1 LKMLLHSLPAL
12 STMRRCPVE
21 RASPGAKQLKEVQN
35 VAGRLRWLGHGALIA
50 LTLAVSACATPPSD
64 PVARAEFDKTN
75 DPLEPM
81 NRKILDFNLFID
93 RIVIKPVA
101 EGYRYVVPEFGRNRM
116 RNFLD
121 NLNEPVIF
129 INDSLQGEFS
139 RANTTAGRFLF
150 NSTFGIGGLWDQAS
164 KIGMERQTGDFGQT
178 LYSWGVPDGPYLMLP
193 ILGPSNPRDA
203 IGFGVDS
210 YLDPFR
216 YAFRHYGANNAGL
229 YRWIAFGID
238 ERSRNI
244 ESFDEIQRN
253 AIDLY
258 AQLRSLWRQHRAS
271 ELRHGEPA
279 PPEDEELYS
288 DPALKKP

>member
-1 LKMLLHSLPAL
+1 MSRKARW
-12 STMRRCPVE
+12 RR
-21 RASPGAKQLKEVQN
+21 L
-35 VAGRLRWLGHGALIA
+35 GALA
-50 LTLAVSACATPPSD
+50 GVVLAVSACATPPSD
-64 PVARAEFDKTN
+64 PVARAEFDRTN
-75 DPLEPM
+75 DPLEPT
-81 NRKILDFNLFID
+81 NRKILDFNLFLD
-93 RIVIKPVA
+93 RILIKPVA
-101 EGYRYVVPEFGRNRM
+101 QGYRWAVPEFGRNRM

-121 NLNEPVIF
+121 NLGEPVIF

-164 KIGMERQTGDFGQT
+164 KIGMEKQTGDFGQT
-178 LYSWGVPDGPYLMLP
+178 LYSWGVPDGPYLVLP

-203 IGFGVDS
+203 VGIGVDS
-210 YLDPFR
+210 YMDPF
-216 YAFRHYGANNAGL
+216 FWGLTVHYGATNSGL
-229 YRWIAFGID
+229 YRWIATGID

-244 ESFDEIQRN
+244 ETFDEIQKN

-258 AQLRSLWRQHRAS
+258 AQLRSLWRQHRAA

-279 PPEDEELYS
+279 PPEDEELYQ

>member
-1 LKMLLHSLPAL
+1 
-12 STMRRCPVE
+12 MRRSLVE
-21 RASPGAKQLKEVQN
+21 HADSEAKSLGEVEKVSQ
-35 VAGRLRWLGHGALIA
+35 GPRWIRLGMVVGLALAI
-50 LTLAVSACATPPSD
+50 SACATPPTD
-64 PVARAEFDKTN
+64 PAARADFDRTN

-81 NRKILDFNLFID
+81 NRKILDFNLFVD
-93 RIVIKPVA
+93 RILFKPVA
-101 EGYRYVVPEFGRNRM
+101 QGYRWIVPEYGRNRL

-129 INDSLQGEFS
+129 INDTLQGEFS

-150 NSTFGIGGLWDQAS
+150 NSTFGIGGLWDRAS
-164 KIGMERQTGDFGQT
+164 EIGMEKQSGDFGQT

-203 IGFGVDS
+203 VGLAVDS
-210 YLDPFR
+210 YLDPF
-216 YAFRHYGANNAGL
+216 FWGLTVHYGATNSGL
-229 YRWIAFGID
+229 YRWVVTGID

-244 ESFDEIQRN
+244 ESFDEIQKN

-258 AQLRSLWRQHRAS
+258 AQLRSLWRQHRAA

-279 PPEDEELYS
+279 PPEDQELYT

>member
-1 LKMLLHSLPAL
+1 
-12 STMRRCPVE
+12 MRRPLDRRGRPE
-21 RASPGAKQLKEVQN
+21 AKRVGEVQQ
-35 VAGRLRWLGHGALIA
+35 VSHRPRWLRLGVVLGLV
-50 LTLAVSACATPPSD
+50 LAVAACATPPSD

-81 NRKILDFNLFID
+81 NRKILDFNLFLD
-93 RIVIKPVA
+93 RIFIKPVA
-101 EGYRYVVPEFGRNRM
+101 QGYRWIVPEYGRNRI

-129 INDSLQGEFS
+129 FNDTLQGEFS

-150 NSTFGIGGLWDQAS
+150 NSTFGIGGLWDRAS
-164 KIGMERQTGDFGQT
+164 QIGMEKQSGDFGQT
-178 LYSWGVPDGPYLMLP
+178 LYSWGVPDGPYLVLP
-193 ILGPSNPRDA
+193 LLGPSNPRDA
-203 IGFGVDS
+203 VGLAVDS
-210 YLDPFR
+210 YMDPFFWGVTVH
-216 YAFRHYGANNAGL
+216 FRGTGAENAGL
-229 YRWIAFGID
+229 YRWIVTGID

-244 ESFDEIQRN
+244 ETFDEIQKN

-258 AQLRSLWRQHRAS
+258 AQLRSLWRQHRAA

-279 PPEDEELYS
+279 PPEDQDLYT

>member
-1 LKMLLHSLPAL
+1 MLLHPLTAL
-12 STMRRCPVE
+12 STMRRSVIE
-21 RASPGAKQLKEVQN
+21 RAKPRAKRFEEVQN
-35 VAGRLRWLGHGALIA
+35 VSRKARWLRLAALA
-50 LTLAVSACATPPSD
+50 GVVLAVSACATPPSE
-64 PVARAEFDKTN
+64 PVARAEFDRTN

-81 NRKILDFNLFID
+81 NRKILDFNLFLD
-93 RIVIKPVA
+93 RILIKPVA
-101 EGYRYVVPEFGRNRM
+101 QGYRWAVPEFGRNRM

-121 NLNEPVIF
+121 NLGEPVIF

-164 KIGMERQTGDFGQT
+164 RIGMERQTGDFGQT
-178 LYSWGVPDGPYLMLP
+178 LYAWGVPDGPYLMLP

-203 IGFGVDS
+203 VGIGVDS

-216 YAFRHYGANNAGL
+216 YLARHYGANNAGL

-244 ESFDEIQRN
+244 ESFDEIQKN

-258 AQLRSLWRQHRAS
+258 AQLRSLWRQHRAA

-279 PPEDEELYS
+279 PPEDEELYQ

>member
-1 LKMLLHSLPAL
+1 
-12 STMRRCPVE
+12 MRR
-21 RASPGAKQLKEVQN
+21 SPGECAIPGAERLGEVQH
-35 VAGRLRWLGHGALIA
+35 VSRRPRWLRFGALIG
-50 LTLAVSACATPPSD
+50 LVLAVSACATPPAD
-64 PVARAEFDKTN
+64 PVARAEFERTN

-93 RIVIKPVA
+93 RILIKPVA
-101 EGYRYVVPEFGRNRM
+101 EGYRWVVPEYGRNRL

-121 NLNEPVIF
+121 NLDEPVIF
-129 INDSLQGEFS
+129 INDSLQGEFT

-164 KIGMERQTGDFGQT
+164 KIGMEKQTGDFGQT
-178 LYSWGVPDGPYLMLP
+178 LYSWGVPDGPYLVLP

-203 IGFGVDS
+203 VGLGVDS
-210 YLDPFR
+210 YMDPFFW
-216 YAFRHYGANNAGL
+216 ALTVHYGATNSGF
-229 YRWIAFGID
+229 YRWIASGID

-244 ESFDEIQRN
+244 ESFDEIQKN

-258 AQLRSLWRQHRAS
+258 AQLRSLWRQHRAA

-279 PPEDEELYS
+279 PPEDEELYT
-288 DPALKKP
+288 DPALKKQ

>member
-1 LKMLLHSLPAL
+1 MLLHPVSAL
-12 STMRRCPVE
+12 STMRRSLIE
-21 RASPGAKQLKEVQN
+21 RAESRAKRNKEVQN
-35 VAGRLRWLGHGALIA
+35 VSRKARWLRLGVLAGVV
-50 LTLAVSACATPPSD
+50 LAVSACATPPSD

-81 NRKILDFNLFID
+81 NRKILDFNLFLD
-93 RIVIKPVA
+93 RILIKPVA
-101 EGYRYVVPEFGRNRM
+101 QGYRWAVPEFGRNRM

-121 NLNEPVIF
+121 NLGEPVIF

-164 KIGMERQTGDFGQT
+164 RIGMEKQTGDFGQT
-178 LYSWGVPDGPYLMLP
+178 LYSWGVPDGPYLVLP

-203 IGFGVDS
+203 VGIGVDS
-210 YLDPFR
+210 YMDPF
-216 YAFRHYGANNAGL
+216 FWGLTVHFGATNSGL
-229 YRWIAFGID
+229 YRWIATGID

-244 ESFDEIQRN
+244 ESFDEIQKN

-258 AQLRSLWRQHRAS
+258 AQLRSLWRQHRAA

-279 PPEDEELYS
+279 PPEDEELYQ

>member
-1 LKMLLHSLPAL
+1 MLLHPLSAL
-12 STMRRCPVE
+12 STMRRSLIE
-21 RASPGAKQLKEVQN
+21 RAKPRAKRIEEVQN
-35 VAGRLRWLGHGALIA
+35 VSRKARWLRLGALA
-50 LTLAVSACATPPSD
+50 GMVLAVSACATPPSD
-64 PVARAEFDKTN
+64 PVARAEFEKTN

-81 NRKILDFNLFID
+81 NRKILDFNLFLD
-93 RIVIKPVA
+93 RILIKPVA
-101 EGYRYVVPEFGRNRM
+101 QGYRWAVPEFGRNRM

-121 NLNEPVIF
+121 NLGEPVIF

-164 KIGMERQTGDFGQT
+164 RIGMEKQTGDFGQT
-178 LYSWGVPDGPYLMLP
+178 LYSWGVPDGPYLVLP

-203 IGFGVDS
+203 VGMGVDS
-210 YLDPFR
+210 YMDPF
-216 YAFRHYGANNAGL
+216 FWGLTVHYGATSSGF
-229 YRWIAFGID
+229 YRWIATGID

-244 ESFDEIQRN
+244 ESFDEIQKN

-258 AQLRSLWRQHRAS
+258 AQLRSLWRQHRAA

-279 PPEDEELYS
+279 PPEDEELYQ

>member
-1 LKMLLHSLPAL
+1 
-12 STMRRCPVE
+12 MRRSRIE
-21 RASPGAKQLKEVQN
+21 RARAHAQRFEEVQN
-35 VAGRLRWLGHGALIA
+35 VSRKLRWVRLGALA
-50 LTLAVSACATPPSD
+50 GLVLAVSACATPPTD

-81 NRKILDFNLFID
+81 NRKILDFNLFLD
-93 RIVIKPVA
+93 RILIKPA
-101 EGYRYVVPEFGRNRM
+101 AQGYRWVVPEYGRNRL

-129 INDSLQGEFS
+129 INDTLQGQFS

-150 NSTFGIGGLWDQAS
+150 NSTFGIGGLWDRAS
-164 KIGMERQTGDFGQT
+164 QIGMEKQTGDFGQT
-178 LYSWGVPDGPYLMLP
+178 LYSWGVPDGPYLVLP

-203 IGFGVDS
+203 IGIAVDS
-210 YLDPFR
+210 YLDPFW
-216 YAFRHYGANNAGL
+216 YGLTVHYGATSSGL
-229 YRWIAFGID
+229 YRWVAMGID

-244 ESFDEIQRN
+244 ESFDEIQKN

-279 PPEDEELYS
+279 PPEDEELYD

>member
-1 LKMLLHSLPAL
+1 MLLHPLSAL
-12 STMRRCPVE
+12 STMRRSLIE
-21 RASPGAKQLKEVQN
+21 RAKPRAKRFEEVQN
-35 VAGRLRWLGHGALIA
+35 VSRKARWLRLGALA
-50 LTLAVSACATPPSD
+50 GMVLAVSACATPPSD

-81 NRKILDFNLFID
+81 NRKILDFNLFLD
-93 RIVIKPVA
+93 RILIKPVA
-101 EGYRYVVPEFGRNRM
+101 QGYRWAVPEFGRNRM

-121 NLNEPVIF
+121 NLGEPVIF

-164 KIGMERQTGDFGQT
+164 RIGMEKQTGDFGQT
-178 LYSWGVPDGPYLMLP
+178 LYSWGVPDGPYLVLP

-203 IGFGVDS
+203 VGIGVDS
-210 YLDPFR
+210 YMDPF
-216 YAFRHYGANNAGL
+216 FWGLTVHFGATNSGL
-229 YRWIAFGID
+229 YRWIATGID

-244 ESFDEIQRN
+244 ESFDEIQKN

-258 AQLRSLWRQHRAS
+258 AQLRSLWRQHRAA

-279 PPEDEELYS
+279 PPEDEELYQ

>member
-1 LKMLLHSLPAL
+1 
-12 STMRRCPVE
+12 MRRPLDR
-21 RASPGAKQLKEVQN
+21 RARPEAKRVGEVQN
-35 VAGRLRWLGHGALIA
+35 VSHRPRWLQLGVVLGLV
-50 LTLAVSACATPPSD
+50 LAVSACATPPSD
-64 PVARAEFDKTN
+64 PVAKAEFDKTN

-81 NRKILDFNLFID
+81 NRKILDFNLFLD
-93 RIVIKPVA
+93 RILIKPVA
-101 EGYRYVVPEFGRNRM
+101 QGYRWIVPEYGRNRI

-129 INDSLQGEFS
+129 FNDTLQGEFS

-150 NSTFGIGGLWDQAS
+150 NSTFGIGGLWDRAS
-164 KIGMERQTGDFGQT
+164 QIGMEKQSGDFGQT
-178 LYSWGVPDGPYLMLP
+178 LYSWGVPDGPYLVLP

-203 IGFGVDS
+203 VGLAVDS
-210 YLDPFR
+210 YMDPF
-216 YAFRHYGANNAGL
+216 FWGVTVHYHGTQATNSGL
-229 YRWIAFGID
+229 YRWIVTGID

-244 ESFDEIQRN
+244 ESFDEIQKN

-258 AQLRSLWRQHRAS
+258 AQLRSLWRQHRAA

-279 PPEDEELYS
+279 PPEDQDLYT

>member
-1 LKMLLHSLPAL
+1 
-12 STMRRCPVE
+12 MRRSLIE
-21 RASPGAKQLKEVQN
+21 RAKSRAKRFEEVQN
-35 VAGRLRWLGHGALIA
+35 VSRKARWLRLGVLAGVV
-50 LTLAVSACATPPSD
+50 LAVSACATPPSD

-81 NRKILDFNLFID
+81 NRKILDFNLFLD
-93 RIVIKPVA
+93 RILIKPA
-101 EGYRYVVPEFGRNRM
+101 AQGYRWAVPEFGRNRM

-121 NLNEPVIF
+121 NLGEPVIF

-164 KIGMERQTGDFGQT
+164 RIGMEKQTGDFGQT
-178 LYSWGVPDGPYLMLP
+178 LYSWGVPDGPYLVLP

-203 IGFGVDS
+203 VGIGVDS
-210 YLDPFR
+210 YMDPF
-216 YAFRHYGANNAGL
+216 FWGLTVHFGATNSGL
-229 YRWIAFGID
+229 YRWIATGID

-244 ESFDEIQRN
+244 DSFDEIQKN

-258 AQLRSLWRQHRAS
+258 AQLRSLWRQHRAA

-279 PPEDEELYS
+279 PPEDEELYQ

>member
-1 LKMLLHSLPAL
+1 MLLHPVSAL
-12 STMRRCPVE
+12 STMRRSLIE
-21 RASPGAKQLKEVQN
+21 RAKSRAERFEEVHN
-35 VAGRLRWLGHGALIA
+35 VSRKARWLRLGALA
-50 LTLAVSACATPPSD
+50 GVVLAVSACATPPSD

-81 NRKILDFNLFID
+81 NRKILDFNLFLD
-93 RIVIKPVA
+93 RILIKPVA
-101 EGYRYVVPEFGRNRM
+101 QGYRWAVPEFGRNRM

-121 NLNEPVIF
+121 NLGEPVIF
-129 INDSLQGEFS
+129 VNDSLQGEFS

-164 KIGMERQTGDFGQT
+164 RIGMEKQTGDFGQT
-178 LYSWGVPDGPYLMLP
+178 LYAWGVPDGPYLMLP

-203 IGFGVDS
+203 VGIGVDS

-216 YAFRHYGANNAGL
+216 YLARHYGANNAGL
-229 YRWIAFGID
+229 YRWIAIGID

-244 ESFDEIQRN
+244 ESFDEIQKN

-258 AQLRSLWRQHRAS
+258 AQLRSLWRQHRAA

-279 PPEDEELYS
+279 PPEDEELYQ

>member
-1 LKMLLHSLPAL
+1 
-12 STMRRCPVE
+12 MRRPLGE
-21 RASPGAKQLKEVQN
+21 RAVRGPKRFEEVHH
-35 VAGRLRWLGHGALIA
+35 VSFRPRWLRLGALIGSVM
-50 LTLAVSACATPPSD
+50 AVSACATPPTD
-64 PVARAEFDKTN
+64 PAARAEFDKTN
-75 DPLEPM
+75 DPFEPT
-81 NRKILDFNLFID
+81 NRKILDFNLFLD
-93 RIVIKPVA
+93 RILIKPVA
-101 EGYRYVVPEFGRNRM
+101 KGYRWAVPEFGRNRM
-116 RNFLD
+116 RDFLD
-121 NLNEPVIF
+121 NLGEPVIF

-164 KIGMERQTGDFGQT
+164 KIGMEKQSGDFGQT
-178 LYSWGVPDGPYLMLP
+178 LYSWGVPDGPYLVLP

-203 IGFGVDS
+203 IGLGVDS
-210 YLDPFR
+210 YMDPFWWGLTV
-216 YAFRHYGANNAGL
+216 HYGATSAGF
-229 YRWIAFGID
+229 YRWIAKGID

-244 ESFDEIQRN
+244 ESFDEIQKN

-279 PPEDEELYS
+279 PPEDQELYT

>member
-1 LKMLLHSLPAL
+1 
-12 STMRRCPVE
+12 MRRPLGE
-21 RASPGAKQLKEVQN
+21 RAVRSPKRFQEVHL
-35 VAGRLRWLGHGALIA
+35 VSFRPRWLRLGALIGSVM
-50 LTLAVSACATPPSD
+50 AVSACATPPTD
-64 PVARAEFDKTN
+64 PAARAEFDKTN
-75 DPLEPM
+75 DPFEPT
-81 NRKILDFNLFID
+81 NRKILDFNLFLD
-93 RIVIKPVA
+93 RILIKPVA
-101 EGYRYVVPEFGRNRM
+101 KGYRWAVPEFGRNRM
-116 RNFLD
+116 RDFLD
-121 NLNEPVIF
+121 NLGEPVIF

-164 KIGMERQTGDFGQT
+164 KIGMEKQSGDFGQT
-178 LYSWGVPDGPYLMLP
+178 LYSWGVPDGPYLVLP

-203 IGFGVDS
+203 IGLGVDS
-210 YLDPFR
+210 YMDPFWWGLTV
-216 YAFRHYGANNAGL
+216 HYGATSAGF
-229 YRWIAFGID
+229 YRWIAKGID

-244 ESFDEIQRN
+244 ESFDEIQKN

-279 PPEDEELYS
+279 PPEDQELYT

>member
-1 LKMLLHSLPAL
+1 
-12 STMRRCPVE
+12 MRRSLIE
-21 RASPGAKQLKEVQN
+21 RAKPRAKRFEEVQN
-35 VAGRLRWLGHGALIA
+35 VSRKARWLRLAALA
-50 LTLAVSACATPPSD
+50 GVVLAVSACATPPSE
-64 PVARAEFDKTN
+64 PVARAEFDRTN

-81 NRKILDFNLFID
+81 NRKILDFNLFLD
-93 RIVIKPVA
+93 RILIKPVA
-101 EGYRYVVPEFGRNRM
+101 QGYRWAVPEFGRNRM

-121 NLNEPVIF
+121 NLGEPVIF

-164 KIGMERQTGDFGQT
+164 RIGMERQTGDFGQT
-178 LYSWGVPDGPYLMLP
+178 LYAWGVPDGPYLMLP

-203 IGFGVDS
+203 VGIGVDS

-216 YAFRHYGANNAGL
+216 YLARHYGANNAGL

-244 ESFDEIQRN
+244 ESFDEIQKN

-258 AQLRSLWRQHRAS
+258 AQLRSLWHQHRAA

-279 PPEDEELYS
+279 PPEDEELYQ

>member
-1 LKMLLHSLPAL
+1 MLLHSLPAL
-12 STMRRCPVE
+12 STMRRCAVE

-35 VAGRLRWLGHGALIA
+35 VAGRLRGLGYGALIA

-81 NRKILDFNLFID
+81 NRKILDFNLFMD
-93 RIVIKPVA
+93 RILIKPVA

-203 IGFGVDS
+203 VGIGVDS

-216 YAFRHYGANNAGL
+216 YAFRHYGADNAGL

-244 ESFDEIQRN
+244 ESFDEIQKN

-258 AQLRSLWRQHRAS
+258 AQLRSLWHQHRAS

-279 PPEDEELYS
+279 PPEDEELYT

>member
-1 LKMLLHSLPAL
+1 MLLHPLTAL
-12 STMRRCPVE
+12 STMRRSLIE
-21 RASPGAKQLKEVQN
+21 RAKPRAKRFEEVQN
-35 VAGRLRWLGHGALIA
+35 VSRKARWLRLAALA
-50 LTLAVSACATPPSD
+50 GVVLAVSACATPPSE
-64 PVARAEFDKTN
+64 PVARAEFDRTN

-81 NRKILDFNLFID
+81 NRKILDFNLFLD
-93 RIVIKPVA
+93 RILIKPVA
-101 EGYRYVVPEFGRNRM
+101 QGYRWAVPEFGRNRM

-121 NLNEPVIF
+121 NLGEPVIF

-164 KIGMERQTGDFGQT
+164 RIGMERQTGDFGQT
-178 LYSWGVPDGPYLMLP
+178 LYAWGVPDGPYLMLP

-203 IGFGVDS
+203 VGIGVDS

-216 YAFRHYGANNAGL
+216 YLARHYGANNAGL

-244 ESFDEIQRN
+244 ESFDEIQKN

-258 AQLRSLWRQHRAS
+258 AQLRSLWRQHRAA

-279 PPEDEELYS
+279 PPEDEELYQ

>member
-1 LKMLLHSLPAL
+1 MLLHPVSAL
-12 STMRRCPVE
+12 STMRRSLIE
-21 RASPGAKQLKEVQN
+21 RAESRAKRNEEVQN
-35 VAGRLRWLGHGALIA
+35 VSRKARWLRLGALA
-50 LTLAVSACATPPSD
+50 GVVLAVSACATPPSD

-81 NRKILDFNLFID
+81 NRKILDFNLFLD
-93 RIVIKPVA
+93 RILIKPVA
-101 EGYRYVVPEFGRNRM
+101 QGYRWAVPEFGRNRM

-121 NLNEPVIF
+121 NLGEPVIF

-164 KIGMERQTGDFGQT
+164 RIGMEKQTGDFGQT
-178 LYSWGVPDGPYLMLP
+178 LYSWGVPDGPYLVLP

-203 IGFGVDS
+203 VGIGVDS
-210 YLDPFR
+210 YMDPF
-216 YAFRHYGANNAGL
+216 FWGLTVHFGATNSGL
-229 YRWIAFGID
+229 YRWIATGID

-244 ESFDEIQRN
+244 ESFDEIQKN

-258 AQLRSLWRQHRAS
+258 AQLRSLWRQHRAA

-279 PPEDEELYS
+279 PPEDEELYQ

>member
-1 LKMLLHSLPAL
+1 
-12 STMRRCPVE
+12 MRRSLVGC
-21 RASPGAKQLKEVQN
+21 ASSEAKTLREEQKVSH
-35 VAGRLRWLGHGALIA
+35 GPRWLQLGMVLGMV
-50 LTLAVSACATPPSD
+50 LAASACATPPSE
-64 PVARAEFDKTN
+64 PAARAEFDRTN

-81 NRKILDFNLFID
+81 NRKILDFNLFLD
-93 RIVIKPVA
+93 RILIKPVA
-101 EGYRYVVPEFGRNRM
+101 QGYRWVVPEYARNRL

-121 NLNEPVIF
+121 NLGEPVIF

-150 NSTFGIGGLWDQAS
+150 NSTFGIGGLWDRAS
-164 KIGMERQTGDFGQT
+164 QIGMEKQSGDFGQT

-193 ILGPSNPRDA
+193 IIGPSNPRDA
-203 IGFGVDS
+203 VGLAVDS
-210 YLDPFR
+210 YMDPF
-216 YAFRHYGANNAGL
+216 FWGLTVHYGATEAGL
-229 YRWIAFGID
+229 YRWIVTGID

-244 ESFDEIQRN
+244 ESFDEIQKN

-279 PPEDEELYS
+279 PPEDEELYQ